1 MLPGTSP
8 SPNMRTLAAIAQ
20 IRQSNS
26 LVMRRSEVRFL
37 VAAPVLTRRRRAGGI
52 DRVEIWLDFA
62 LTWVAAIGI
71 VPRPFYLL
79 GLEGFPS
86 GQRDQTVN
94 LTAQPS

>member
-37 VAAPVLTRRRRAGGI
+37 VAAPVQCSRGVAEAPAAWKIR
-52 DRVEIWLDFA
+52 LDFA